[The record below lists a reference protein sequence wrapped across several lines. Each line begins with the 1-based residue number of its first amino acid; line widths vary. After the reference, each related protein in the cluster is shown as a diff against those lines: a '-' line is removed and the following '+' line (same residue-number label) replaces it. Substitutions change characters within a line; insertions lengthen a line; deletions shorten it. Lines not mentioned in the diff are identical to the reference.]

1 MDSVL
6 QYRESIIGRAG
17 GKGKER
23 KTMAELTEG
32 RNLLEMEAEKQET
45 REFIELFRAMPKDK
59 RRDVKYIMVGVN
71 LMNQNREEN
80 RLV

>member
-1 MDSVL
+1 
-6 QYRESIIGRAG
+6 
-17 GKGKER
+17 
-23 KTMAELTEG
+23 MAELTEG

>member
-6 QYRESIIGRAG
+6 QYRESIIGRTG
-17 GKGKER
+17 QKEKERR
-23 KTMAELTEG
+23 KTMPEE
-32 RNLLEMEAEKQET
+32 RLLEMESEKQET
-45 REFIELFRAMPKDK
+45 REFIVLFRAMPKDK

-71 LMNQNREEN
+71 LMNQSREEK